1 MEDIKLMGLTNQ
13 QVNERITQ
21 GFVNVSHDNISK
33 TKKQI
38 ILEHTLTYFNC
49 LNVFLAGIIISTG
62 RWTNLTFMVVIFI
75 NAFIGIYQ
83 ELKVKKIID
92 QLTVVTVKKVK
103 VIRDQQE
110 MMIPTEQ
117 LVIDDIIFLET
128 GNQIGSD
135 CIVLK
140 SQGIEVNEAMLTGE
154 SEPVKKK
161 IDDELLSGSFV
172 VAGSAYAKVI
182 RV

>member
-1 MEDIKLMGLTNQ
+1 MDNIKLMGLTHQ
-13 QVNERITQ
+13 QVEQRVQQ
-21 GFVNVSHDNISK
+21 GLMNISHDNISK

-49 LNVFLAGIIISTG
+49 LNLFLAAIIISTG

-110 MMIPTEQ
+110 MIIPTEE
-117 LVIDDIIFLET
+117 LVKDDIVF
-128 GNQIGSD
+128 
-135 CIVLK
+135 
-140 SQGIEVNEAMLTGE
+140 
-154 SEPVKKK
+154 
-161 IDDELLSGSFV
+161 
-172 VAGSAYAKVI
+172 
-182 RV
+182 